1 MVNLKATQILTSL
14 YALNKRFFENQ
25 EIEKRGLS
33 VSCLN
38 SCTWAKKKDLSISA
52 DQEQFYLVRF
62 FFCYM
67 HFQKH
72 NLQFILINAYIYLK
86 TLI

>member
-38 SCTWAKKKDLSISA
+38 SCTWAK
-52 DQEQFYLVRF
+52 E
-62 FFCYM
+62 
-67 HFQKH
+67 
-72 NLQFILINAYIYLK
+72 K
-86 TLI
+86 TFVYCC